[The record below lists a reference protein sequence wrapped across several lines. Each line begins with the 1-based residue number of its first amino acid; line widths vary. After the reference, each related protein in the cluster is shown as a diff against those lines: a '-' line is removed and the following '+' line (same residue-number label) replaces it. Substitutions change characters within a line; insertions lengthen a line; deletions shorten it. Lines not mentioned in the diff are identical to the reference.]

1 MSVLTSILI
10 FYVKVIYDIEDFQD
24 EEEAPAVA
32 TKLEA
37 LKL

>member
-1 MSVLTSILI
+1 
-10 FYVKVIYDIEDFQD
+10 VIYDIEDFQE
-24 EEEAPAVA
+24 EEEAPSVT